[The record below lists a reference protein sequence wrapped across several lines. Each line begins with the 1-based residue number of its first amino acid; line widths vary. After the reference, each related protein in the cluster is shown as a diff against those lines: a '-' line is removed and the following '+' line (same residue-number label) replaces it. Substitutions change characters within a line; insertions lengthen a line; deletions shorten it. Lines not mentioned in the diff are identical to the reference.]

1 MESDYVEIDSTY
13 LSLGVNSLAVEN
25 SIFIWILKMFQI
37 IQSML
42 HAYEKIYYQIFSS

>member
-1 MESDYVEIDSTY
+1 MESDNVEIDSTY
-13 LSLGVNSLAVEN
+13 LSLGVTSLVVEN

-42 HAYEKIYYQIFSS
+42 RAY